1 MLVFISYPREFRAVA
16 EALDAELK
24 SRRIDT
30 FFDRRQIR
38 PADVWQLEIES
49 YIKNADVFVVLYS
62 PEAAKP
68 GHFFLIETELI
79 RDACER
85 SLQRVIPVIFNPTKP
100 DDIPD
105 FFRTRQIVR
114 SETEGTKR
122 DERDKYWIAQIV
134 QEIGRLSAIRKKLK
148 HRQIIA
154 RSALALGAIT
164 TVLLSIS
171 LVNTKKALTETE
183 EALTDTKEV
192 LNKVE
197 EKFQVLQGK
206 FDGEKLCRSLIGK
219 YTLHQDYVFVETL
232 EKDARSTAINATW
245 KAMGCVPNKRNGDF
259 ILEGEDE
266 TVFDIQAIINGKY
279 ERIGTAKYIY
289 GSEVHIKKD
298 GTLLGR
304 SFEAA
309 LDAKDLKPFYKDSRG
324 NGFNESKSFIDKKIE
339 EIVRLRNEKHR
350 IIKTS
355 PCIPMLGETGGKIA
369 IAFVCGGYTRTMV
382 KDKEL

>member
-1 MLVFISYPREFRAVA
+1 M
-16 EALDAELK
+16 DAELK

-30 FFDRRQIR
+30 FLDRRQIR

-49 YIKNADVFVVLYS
+49 NIKRAYVFIVLYS

-68 GHFFLIETELI
+68 GHFFLIETERI

-85 SLQRVIPVIFNPTKP
+85 SLQRVITVIFNPTKP
-100 DDIPD
+100 GDLPE
-105 FFRTRQIVR
+105 FFRRRQIIR

-122 DERDKYWIAQIV
+122 DEKDDYWIDQIV
-134 QEIGRLSAIRKKLK
+134 QELGRLSAIKKKLK
-148 HRQIIA
+148 YRQIIA
-154 RSALALGAIT
+154 RSALALGGIT
-164 TVLLSIS
+164 IVLLSIN
-171 LVNTKKALTETE
+171 LFHTKKALTDTE
-183 EALTDTKEV
+183 EALTDAEEALTNTKEA
-192 LNKVE
+192 LNKAE

-219 YTLHQDYVFVETL
+219 YTLHQDCVFVETVG
-232 EKDARSTAINATW
+232 KDARSTAINATW
-245 KAMGCVPNKRNGDF
+245 KAKDCAPNKRNGDF

-266 TVFDIQAIINGKY
+266 TDFDIQAIINGKY

-289 GSEVHIKKD
+289 SSEVHIKKD

-304 SFEAA
+304 SIEAA
-309 LDAKDLKPFYKDSRG
+309 LDTKDLKPLYKDPRG

-339 EIVRLRNEKHR
+339 DIVRLRNEKHR
-350 IIKTS
+350 IMKTN

-369 IAFVCGGYTRTMV
+369 IAFVCSGYTRTMV